1 MAVDVVVTVGA
12 VGVPVGRTM
21 VAEETME
28 TWEGAAAR
36 RTTTVVGEEAME
48 TWEGVVAVGRIT
60 TMVAAVAEE
69 AMGGVAG
76 RKTRTLSVGEAVH
89 MEEADDTAPRPSVII
104 HRCCSP
110 SLATYSSSLLLWF
123 CK

>member
-1 MAVDVVVTVGA
+1 
-12 VGVPVGRTM
+12 
-21 VAEETME
+21 ME

-36 RTTTVVGEEAME
+36 RTTTVAGEEAME
-48 TWEGVVAVGRIT
+48 TWEGVVVGRIT

-69 AMGGVAG
+69 EAMGGVAG
-76 RKTRTLSVGEAVH
+76 RKTRTPSVGEAVH
-89 MEEADDTAPRPSVII
+89 MEEADDIAPRPTVII

-110 SLATYSSSLLLWF
+110 SLLTTYSSSLLPPF

>member
-1 MAVDVVVTVGA
+1 MVISQGIASPTVAVDVVVTVGVA
-12 VGVPVGRTM
+12 GVPVGTT

-48 TWEGVVAVGRIT
+48 TWEGVVAGRIT

-89 MEEADDTAPRPSVII
+89 MEEADDTAPRAGHPS
-104 HRCCSP
+104 
-110 SLATYSSSLLLWF
+110 
-123 CK
+123 